1 MGFVGGQ
8 NLMNPVLS
16 HTVTGQHMWRILSS
30 VLVLSEG
37 WGMWD
42 DKQEDDFPLSKAKG
56 HTSTDNIV

>member
-1 MGFVGGQ
+1 
-8 NLMNPVLS
+8 MNPVLS

-37 WGMWD
+37 WVMWD
-42 DKQEDDFPLSKAKG
+42 DKQEDDFLLWKAKG